1 MVNLIIRAHRR
12 TRNRR
17 RLCQGSPSLP
27 VSRRS
32 RSLWVTECLPRPSP
46 PTAPLGLRPQQ
57 KRSCWPKMGTLAK
70 TLGRSIRTAQRHLHL
85 LKDRGLI
92 EFVERRRNNRG
103 RFSSYLYRVVHIG
116 ATIGHGSRGV
126 KRDPN
131 IKRTKRSVTP
141 PISPSKEGYDW
152 LFDGGSGD
160 PKGQAEYERD
170 KEERRQRASQKRTE
184 GYEWLFG

>member
-1 MVNLIIRAHRR
+1 VPRKPKF
-12 TRNRR
+12 TRIPKVEELVGNGVPAEAISTYCA
-17 RLCQGSPSLP
+17 LSDYANNKS
-27 VSRRS
+27 
-32 RSLWVTECLPRPSP
+32 
-46 PTAPLGLRPQQ
+46 GL
-57 KRSCWPKMGTLAK
+57 CWPKMGTLAK

-103 RFSSYLYRVVHIG
+103 RFSSYLYRVVHIS
-116 ATIGHGSRGV
+116 ATTGYGGLGV